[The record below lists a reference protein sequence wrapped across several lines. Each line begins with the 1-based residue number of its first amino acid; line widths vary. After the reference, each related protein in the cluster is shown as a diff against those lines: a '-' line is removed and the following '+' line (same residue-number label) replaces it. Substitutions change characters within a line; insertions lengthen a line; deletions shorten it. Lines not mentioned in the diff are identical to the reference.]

1 MFALTSTSSSA
12 LARSHVA
19 AKRSSSSRS
28 VKVIAKKNVDSAPSM
43 MMMSTKDK
51 EVALKATALMA
62 AAAANQHHQKR
73 GTSTIANSTASGANP
88 ERGATV
94 KAAGGIADWP
104 LEKKFCAF
112 CFGMFGFF
120 AVFMLMPGSA
130 QLWFGPNP
138 PFPKFTH
145 VAMSYWNVDAGGVI
159 TNWWSRMT
167 GVLFL
172 SFLGGPFL
180 FGAEITKAYLKQVTA
195 MLCGHLALFVNVT
208 FFSPVAKVAWYPQ
221 VILQVA
227 LVALGLKLI
236 NDK

>member
-62 AAAANQHHQKR
+62 AAAANQKR